1 MLLVVVALVVRFAP
15 AKQRPWHWVSF
26 GAGISV
32 GGWGLMTFAF
42 WWYLTNVAD
51 YGTMFGNLATIV
63 VVLEYLYLSVIV
75 FLSGILVDSLTR
87 AQVGEDQKGAA
98 T

>member
-1 MLLVVVALVVRFAP
+1 
-15 AKQRPWHWVSF
+15 
-26 GAGISV
+26 
-32 GGWGLMTFAF
+32 
-42 WWYLTNVAD
+42 
-51 YGTMFGNLATIV
+51 MFGNLATIV

-87 AQVGEDQKGAA
+87 AQVGEEQKGAA